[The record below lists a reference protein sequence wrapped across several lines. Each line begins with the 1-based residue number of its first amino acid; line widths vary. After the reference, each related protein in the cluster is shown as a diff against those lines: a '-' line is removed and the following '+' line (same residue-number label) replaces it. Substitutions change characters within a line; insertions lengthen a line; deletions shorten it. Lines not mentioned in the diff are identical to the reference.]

1 MVHALYER
9 GIAPDL
15 LIGTSVGA
23 LNAAFLASRP
33 TTATTAEELGA
44 IWRGLRRSDIL
55 PMRPATLIGGLAG
68 RRNHLIRDG
77 ALRRFATRHLQ
88 FERLEQAAIP
98 LYLVA
103 FDLLTGSEARLSDG
117 PVADAVLAAS
127 AIPGLLPPVR
137 WDGQLLVDGG
147 IADNTPVSHA
157 VALGAKRIYVLP
169 TQDPG
174 DRGLPRP
181 HRGALAAALHAVD
194 LLTEARLQGD
204 LACYAPSVE
213 LIVLPAVNPGHIP
226 PTDFGHADQL
236 ITGALAGSR
245 TALAALAPG
254 PQPLR
259 GDP

>member
-9 GIAPDL
+9 GITPDL

-33 TTATTAEELGA
+33 ATATTAEELGA
-44 IWRGLRRSDIL
+44 IWRGLRRRDIL
-55 PMRPATLIGGLAG
+55 PMRPGTLIGGLAG
-68 RRNHLIRDG
+68 RRDHLIPDR

-98 LYLVA
+98 LHLVA
-103 FDLLTGSEARLSDG
+103 FDLLTGTEARLSDG
-117 PVADAVLAAS
+117 PLADAVLAAS
-127 AIPGLLPPVR
+127 AVPGLLPPVR
-137 WDGQLLVDGG
+137 WEGQLLVDGG

-157 VALGAKRIYVLP
+157 VALGAERIYVLP

-174 DRGLPRP
+174 DRGLQRP

-204 LACYAPSVE
+204 LACYAPAIE
-213 LIVLPAVNPGHIP
+213 LIVLPAVNPGHIA

-245 TALAALAPG
+245 TALAAAG
-254 PQPLR
+254 PQLLR